1 MAAMEL
7 QEIKNGP
14 ASPSTGVLLALQ
26 RDGVPAEDAPKVKEL
41 QTLLAADIAQYGDAA
56 LADATTLLRFLYARE
71 HSVADAAT
79 MWRAAHTWRA
89 HHVRTALAECGAE
102 ASMEGWRW
110 RQHADAAAAPT
121 NRGKLAIS
129 HDMGLRLEAS
139 AADGSPLLYWALGE
153 LDVGGMARE
162 DLADCVLMRQ
172 VAHLEDALQA
182 SRAVSMNE
190 KRLVRCR
197 LIIDL
202 EGLRVMALLRRL
214 GVVKRITAVGKTY
227 FPEVTASAT
236 IINAPRGVETL
247 WRGVNVFLNAAMR
260 AKVKIVGR
268 DYREALVDHAKI
280 GDYDALPVRLG
291 GQAPDPPL
299 PLVVPAGAGEGLE
312 PFLREPVPSQ
322 DD

>member
-26 RDGVPAEDAPKVKEL
+26 RDGVSAEDAPKVKEL

-56 LADATTLLRFLYARE
+56 LADATTLLRFLRARE

-79 MWRAAHTWRA
+79 MWRAAHAWRA
-89 HHVRTALAECGAE
+89 HHVRTALAECGADD
-102 ASMEGWRW
+102 ASKEGWRW
-110 RQHADAAAAPT
+110 RLHADAAPT
-121 NRGKLAIS
+121 HRGKLAIS
-129 HDMGLRLEAS
+129 HGMGLRLDAS

-153 LDVGGMARE
+153 LDVGGIARE

-182 SRAVSMNE
+182 SRAISMNE

-214 GVVKRITAVGKTY
+214 GNVKRITAVGKTY

-260 AKVKIVGR
+260 AKVKIAGR

-280 GDYDALPVRLG
+280 GDYDALPLRLG
-291 GQAPDPPL
+291 GEAPDPPL
-299 PLVVPAGAGEGLE
+299 PLLVPPGAGEALE

-322 DD
+322 D

>member
-56 LADATTLLRFLYARE
+56 LADATTLLRFLRARE

-79 MWRAAHTWRA
+79 MWRAAHAWRA
-89 HHVRTALAECGAE
+89 YHVRTALAECGADD
-102 ASMEGWRW
+102 ASKEGWRW
-110 RQHADAAAAPT
+110 RLHADAAPT
-121 NRGKLAIS
+121 HRGKLAIS
-129 HDMGLRLEAS
+129 HGMGLRLDAS

-153 LDVGGMARE
+153 LDLGGIARE
-162 DLADCVLMRQ
+162 DFADCVLMRQ

-182 SRAVSMNE
+182 SRAISMNE

-280 GDYDALPVRLG
+280 GDYDALPLRLG
-291 GQAPDPPL
+291 GEAPDPLL
-299 PLVVPAGAGEGLE
+299 PLLVPPGAGEGLE

-322 DD
+322 D